1 MPKKRGV
8 NVDKERGKLEEIRR
22 GGTRFWTPKEGASL
36 IRILPPYSG
45 EDWYKETWFHF
56 GVGVDRKPIACA
68 RRLLDEP
75 CYLCEQVDELRKSED
90 PRDVE
95 LSTQIAARRRVFYNI
110 IDIDD
115 VESGAQIFSSGV
127 TIFKEFLMYVADP
140 DWGDITDPDEGYDI
154 VIEREGTG
162 IDTKYTVRAKKNPTP
177 LIDPGLL
184 EELRDLDEMV
194 EILPYEQVKA
204 IYEGE
209 EFVKEEKEKKSTKTK
224 RETASRETA
233 PKETT
238 PMEIE
243 KVETEEEGEEIAEKP
258 CFALEYNEL
267 DPVCL
272 SCEDR
277 GDCRKA
283 FFKASLEKRS
293 KTKSSNIAQAA
304 KEMKDKLK
312 RKPRK

>member
-1 MPKKRGV
+1 MPKRRGV
-8 NVDKERGKLEEIRR
+8 NVDKEREKLEEIKR

-56 GVGVDRKPIACA
+56 GIGVDRKPIACA

-75 CYLCEQVDELRKSED
+75 CYICEQVDELRKSED

-95 LSTQIAARRRVFYNI
+95 LPTQIAARRRVFYNI
-110 IDIDD
+110 IDLDD
-115 VESGAQIFSSGV
+115 VESGVQIFSSGV
-127 TIFKEFLMYVADP
+127 TIFKDLLMYVADP
-140 DWGDITDPDEGYDI
+140 DWGDITDPEEGYDI
-154 VIEREGTG
+154 VIDREGTG
-162 IDTKYTVRAKKNPTP
+162 IDTKYNTRAKKNSTP

-184 EELRDLDEMV
+184 DELRDLDGMV
-194 EILPYEQVKA
+194 EILDYEQVKA

-209 EFVKEEKEKKSTKTK
+209 EFLKEEKEKEKEPAKK
-224 RETASRETA
+224 R
-233 PKETT
+233 KET
-238 PMEIE
+238 PSAEIE
-243 KVETEEEGEEIAEKP
+243 KVEVEEEGEEIEEKP
-258 CFALEYNEL
+258 CFAKDYNEL

-272 SCEDR
+272 SCERR

-283 FFKASLEKRS
+283 FFKASLEKR
-293 KTKSSNIAQAA
+293 KSSKITETA

-312 RKPRK
+312 RKPKK

>member
-1 MPKKRGV
+1 MPKRRGV
-8 NVDKERGKLEEIRR
+8 NVDKEREKLEEIKR
-22 GGTRFWTPKEGASL
+22 GGTRFWTPKEHSNL

-68 RRLLDEP
+68 RRLLDEA
-75 CYLCEQVDELRKSED
+75 CYICEKVDELRKSED

-95 LSTQIAARRRVFYNI
+95 LPTQIASRRRVFYNI
-110 IDIDD
+110 IDLDD
-115 VESGAQIFSSGV
+115 VESGVQIFSSGV
-127 TIFKEFLMYVADP
+127 TIFKELLMYVADP
-140 DWGDITDPDEGYDI
+140 DWGDITDPEEGYDI

-162 IDTKYTVRAKKNPTP
+162 IDTKYTVRAKKNPTS

-184 EELRDLDEMV
+184 DQLRDLDEMV

-209 EFVKEEKEKKSTKTK
+209 EFVKEEKKEPVKRKKESPS
-224 RETASRETA
+224 A
-233 PKETT
+233 
-238 PMEIE
+238 EIE
-243 KVETEEEGEEIAEKP
+243 KVEVEEEGEEIEEKP
-258 CFALEYNEL
+258 CFAKDYNEL

-272 SCEDR
+272 SCEER
-277 GDCRKA
+277 ADCRKA
-283 FFKASLEKRS
+283 FFEASLKKSERS
-293 KTKSSNIAQAA
+293 KSITKAA

>member
-1 MPKKRGV
+1 MPKRRGV
-8 NVDKERGKLEEIRR
+8 NVDKEREKLEEIKR
-22 GGTRFWTPKEGASL
+22 GGTRFWTPKEHSNL

-68 RRLLDEP
+68 RRLLDEA
-75 CYLCEQVDELRKSED
+75 CYICEKVDELRKSED

-95 LSTQIAARRRVFYNI
+95 LPTQIASRRRVFYNI
-110 IDIDD
+110 IDLDD
-115 VESGAQIFSSGV
+115 VESGVQIFSSGV
-127 TIFKEFLMYVADP
+127 TIFKELLMYVADP
-140 DWGDITDPDEGYDI
+140 DWGDITDPEEGYDI

-162 IDTKYTVRAKKNPTP
+162 IDTKYTVRAKKNPTS

-184 EELRDLDEMV
+184 DELRDLDEMV

-209 EFVKEEKEKKSTKTK
+209 EFVKEEKKEPVKRKKESPS
-224 RETASRETA
+224 A
-233 PKETT
+233 
-238 PMEIE
+238 EIE
-243 KVETEEEGEEIAEKP
+243 KVEAEEEGEEIEEKP
-258 CFALEYNEL
+258 CFAKDYNEL

-272 SCEDR
+272 SCGER
-277 GDCRKA
+277 TDCRKA
-283 FFKASLEKRS
+283 FFEASLKKSERS
-293 KTKSSNIAQAA
+293 KNITKAA

>member
-1 MPKKRGV
+1 MPKRRGV
-8 NVDKERGKLEEIRR
+8 NVDKEREKLEEIKR

-56 GVGVDRKPIACA
+56 GIGVDRKPIACA

-75 CYLCEQVDELRKSED
+75 CYICEQVDELRKSED

-95 LSTQIAARRRVFYNI
+95 LPTQIAARRRVFYNI
-110 IDIDD
+110 IDLDD
-115 VESGAQIFSSGV
+115 VESGVQIFSSGV
-127 TIFKEFLMYVADP
+127 TIFKDLLMYVADP
-140 DWGDITDPDEGYDI
+140 DWGDITDPEEGYDI
-154 VIEREGTG
+154 VIDREGTG
-162 IDTKYTVRAKKNPTP
+162 IDTKYNTRAKKNSTP

-184 EELRDLDEMV
+184 DELRDLDGMV
-194 EILPYEQVKA
+194 EILDYEQVKA

-209 EFVKEEKEKKSTKTK
+209 EFLKEEKEKEKEPAKK
-224 RETASRETA
+224 R
-233 PKETT
+233 KET
-238 PMEIE
+238 PSAEIE
-243 KVETEEEGEEIAEKP
+243 KVEAEEEGEEIEEKP
-258 CFALEYNEL
+258 CFAKDYNEL

-272 SCEDR
+272 SCERR

-283 FFKASLEKRS
+283 FFKASLEKR
-293 KTKSSNIAQAA
+293 KSSKITETA

-312 RKPRK
+312 RKPKK

>member
-1 MPKKRGV
+1 MPKRRGV
-8 NVDKERGKLEEIRR
+8 NVDREREKLDEIRR

-36 IRILPPYSG
+36 IRILPPYTG
-45 EDWYKETWFHF
+45 EDWYKEAWFHF

-68 RRLLDEP
+68 RRLQDEA
-75 CYLCEQVDELRKSED
+75 CYICEQVDELRKSED

-95 LSTQIAARRRVFYNI
+95 LSTQIASRRRVFYNI
-110 IDIDD
+110 IDLDD
-115 VESGAQIFSSGV
+115 VESGVQVFSSGV
-127 TIFKEFLMYVADP
+127 TIFKELLMYVADP

-154 VIEREGTG
+154 IIDREGTG
-162 IDTKYTVRAKKNPTP
+162 IDTKYTVRAKKNPTA
-177 LIDPGLL
+177 LIDPALL
-184 EELRDLDEMV
+184 EDLRDLDEMV

-209 EFVKEEKEKKSTKTK
+209 EFVKEEKKEEPVKRTKKDS
-224 RETASRETA
+224 
-233 PKETT
+233 T

-243 KVETEEEGEEIAEKP
+243 KVEAEEEGEEIEEKP
-258 CFALEYNEL
+258 CFAKEYNEL

-293 KTKSSNIAQAA
+293 KTKSSKITQAA
-304 KEMKDKLK
+304 GEMKNKLK
-312 RKPRK
+312 RKPRR